1 MGLGAKF
8 RARSFQNYA
17 QGATAPSGQSPEVIW
32 HEFYDSQAYLSA
44 ATTRL
49 LFYSVTNVDP
59 TISNMQSAGQLQD
72 PYWFLMHDVCFDF
85 LPITSY
91 VSTINAA
98 NTGNLN
104 NMGLLMMTARPIWTL
119 TISDKRYGPYS
130 LSALHGTGA
139 IQGFLAGTGVALDHV
154 EYGHNTV
161 VAGWNY
167 EGTLTIP
174 PKIGFGFEVVWSAAQ
189 TMAVGNPTLRL
200 AMFGVLAR
208 RVV

>member
-1 MGLGAKF
+1 MGFGSKF
-8 RARSFQNYA
+8 KARGFQAYA
-17 QGATAPSGQSPEVIW
+17 QQATAPSGMSPEVIW
-32 HEFYDSQAYLSA
+32 HQFFDSQVYLSA

-49 LFYSVTNVDP
+49 LFYAVTNVDP
-59 TISNMQSAGQLQD
+59 TITNMQQAGTLQD
-72 PYWFLMHDVCFDF
+72 PYWFLIHDVCFDI

-104 NMGLLMMTARPIWTL
+104 NMGLLLMTFRPVWTL
-119 TISDKRYGPYS
+119 TISDKRYGQYS
-130 LSALHGTGA
+130 LSSLHGTGA
-139 IQGFLAGTGVALDHV
+139 VQGYLAGIGAANDHV

-174 PKIGFGFEVVWSAAQ
+174 PKIGFGFETVWSAAA

-200 AMFGVLAR
+200 SMFGVLAR